1 MRERDVRRSEL
12 APAQDGVP
20 LAGLGKGNRER
31 RAWTR
36 DHMVSKP
43 GRIVSP
49 IPAPET
55 ETAAMC
61 HDIEHLV
68 KADLFDVHG

>member
-1 MRERDVRRSEL
+1 
-12 APAQDGVP
+12 
-20 LAGLGKGNRER
+20 
-31 RAWTR
+31 
-36 DHMVSKP
+36 MVSKP
-43 GRIVSP
+43 GGIVGP

-68 KADLFDVHG
+68 KAYLLDVHG